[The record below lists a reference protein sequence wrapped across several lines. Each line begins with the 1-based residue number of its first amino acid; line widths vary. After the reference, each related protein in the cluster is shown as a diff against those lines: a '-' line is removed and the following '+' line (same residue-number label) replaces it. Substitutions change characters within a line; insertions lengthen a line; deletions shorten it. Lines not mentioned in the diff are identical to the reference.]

1 MADIY
6 DRGRALAVRMLA
18 PRDKGGKGAEMT
30 LQRRQKGAYDPV
42 AGGSPTAVTV
52 SHAGS
57 AFRDA
62 YEQKDID
69 GTRIKQGDV
78 KLLVSPD
85 KLDGTEMPVP
95 TTQDQVI
102 FDGKTYTLI
111 AVAPWNYAGLAVGFE
126 VQARG

>member
-6 DRGRALAVRMLA
+6 DRSRALAVRMLA
-18 PRDKGGKGAEMT
+18 PRDKGGKGADMT
-30 LQRRQKGAYDPV
+30 LQRRQQGAYDPV
-42 AGGSPTAVTV
+42 EGGATTVTV

-57 AFRDA
+57 AFRDT